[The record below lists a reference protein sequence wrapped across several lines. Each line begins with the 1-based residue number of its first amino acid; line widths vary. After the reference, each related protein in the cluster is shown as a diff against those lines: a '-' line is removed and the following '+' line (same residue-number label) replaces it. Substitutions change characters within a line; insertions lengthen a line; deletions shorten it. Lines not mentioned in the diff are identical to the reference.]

1 LVNKSLG
8 FDTGPLLEQQCEIP
22 WRRAQG
28 FLDVLQRDE
37 QGLVQGIAAE
47 EKELG
52 RELVD
57 ARKFIERME
66 SQYVEPNAFVRFLRS
81 FGIGK

>member
-1 LVNKSLG
+1 
-8 FDTGPLLEQQCEIP
+8 
-22 WRRAQG
+22 
-28 FLDVLQRDE
+28 VLQRDE

>member
-1 LVNKSLG
+1 M
-8 FDTGPLLEQQCEIP
+8 
-22 WRRAQG
+22 
-28 FLDVLQRDE
+28 LQRDE

-52 RELVD
+52 RELDD

-66 SQYVEPNAFVRFLRS
+66 SQYGEGEPNAFVRFLRS
-81 FGIGK
+81 IGLGK